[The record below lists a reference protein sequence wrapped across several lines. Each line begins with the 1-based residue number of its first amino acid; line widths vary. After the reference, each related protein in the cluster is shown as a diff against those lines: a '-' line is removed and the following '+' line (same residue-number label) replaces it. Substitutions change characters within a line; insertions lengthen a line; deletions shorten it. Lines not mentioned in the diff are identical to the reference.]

1 MHQKKLLLKSH
12 YKHVIKHRKNCN
24 VQTYLMLFVCFF
36 VLFFSMHKS
45 VRPADTDKVANLAQ
59 HLKSLGTAALHKVTS
74 SVVQTCWDFST
85 SKLSKCQQRLE
96 GISAR
101 RNNSLMVPGPGIPFS
116 EVAKSF
122 LKSSTSS
129 KSTYLETRISMVK
142 TCSPTKLSLPLHLM
156 TQLTL
161 SNWYGVFY

>member
-85 SKLSKCQQRLE
+85 SKLRNAS
-96 GISAR
+96 SASR
-101 RNNSLMVPGPGIPFS
+101 EFLQGGTIVLWCLGP
-116 EVAKSF
+116 VYHF
-122 LKSSTSS
+122 LKLLKAFLKVRLPANLPILKLEFQWWRPAPLQNCRFHST
-129 KSTYLETRISMVK
+129 
-142 TCSPTKLSLPLHLM
+142 
-156 TQLTL
+156 
-161 SNWYGVFY
+161 